1 MIFRQDIRIEFNHCD
16 PAGIVFYPR
25 FFEMGNSV
33 VESFF
38 REVVGLPFDRLM
50 QQREGV
56 PAAAIATVF
65 HAPARLEEVLEW
77 RLGVTKL
84 GRTSLGL
91 HIEAHGDGRHR
102 LSIDMTVVYTTEQ
115 GRPQHWP
122 EAVRAR
128 ISDFMETT

>member
-1 MIFRQDIRIEFNHCD
+1 MIFRQNIRIEFNHCD

-25 FFEMGNSV
+25 FFEMTNSV

-38 REVVGLPFDRLM
+38 REVATLPFDRLM

-77 RLGVTKL
+77 RLEVPRL
-84 GRTSLGL
+84 GRTSLAL
-91 HIEAHGDGRHR
+91 HIEAHGAGRHR
-102 LSIDMTVVYTTEQ
+102 LSTDMTVVYITEH
-115 GRPQHWP
+115 GRPQRWP

-128 ISDFMETT
+128 ISDFMEAS